1 MMGNEN
7 IKRTL
12 QELKELYGAEM
23 DAEADIGQL
32 IGAPLDREIVTD
44 FWTLSN
50 AEIDREM
57 FNRLHNLDAGADC
70 LPGGPILSHR
80 PLLGKAIV
88 FMKKMVRRLL
98 APTSSMLLQKQNTL
112 NRELVTFQL
121 LNFLKL
127 RHLDKRLREI
137 EEKMSDLPETSDP
150 KPGPGR

>member
-1 MMGNEN
+1 MENES
-7 IKRTL
+7 IKKTL
-12 QELKELYGAEM
+12 QELKEILGAEM
-23 DAEADIGQL
+23 DKKADIGQL

-57 FNRLHNLDAGADC
+57 FNRLHSLDAGADC
-70 LPGGPILSHR
+70 LPGGPIPSQR

-88 FMKKMVRRLL
+88 FMKKTMRRLL
-98 APTSSMLLQKQNTL
+98 APYSSMLLQKQNTL

-127 RHLDKRLREI
+127 RHLDARLRAI
-137 EEKMSDLPETSDP
+137 EDKIDDLPETP
-150 KPGPGR
+150 EAKPQPGR